1 MGQVIDPAAPVP
13 ASADDLLHRFHEEI
27 RLRQRED
34 EPAPGIVQDA
44 DGPVLRRYPAEP
56 GTSYCM
62 VESPG
67 GLGVDPDHWI
77 RRQVDFFA
85 GRGELGEKFEWKTY
99 GYDQPADLRER
110 LTRAGLEAEDDEVLL
125 LGEVDRLIHHVE
137 LPEGVRMRAVD
148 AADTAAYEKIHA
160 LMTLVWEGPEA
171 QVAIDDAHYA
181 KSMTASLQAEK
192 AANEGALDIVVI
204 EEVGGEDRVV
214 CAAWLRY
221 SPGTDFASM
230 WGGSTHP
237 DWRRRGLYR
246 TTVSHRAGL
255 ARDRGYSLMRVDTS
269 PDSRPMLISL
279 GLLAVAT
286 TTPFVWKPAISEI
299 S

>member
-1 MGQVIDPAAPVP
+1 MTDAATPEE
-13 ASADDLLHRFHEEI
+13 LLRRFHEKI

-44 DGPVLRRYPAEP
+44 DGPVLRRYPELP
-56 GTSYCM
+56 GSSYCM
-62 VESPG
+62 VESPR

-77 RRQVDFFA
+77 GRQVAFFA
-85 GRGELGEKFEWKTY
+85 GRGEAGERFEWKTY
-99 GYDQPADLRER
+99 GYDQPPDLRER
-110 LTRAGLEAEDDEVLL
+110 LTAAGLTPEDDEVLL
-125 LGEVDRLIHHVE
+125 LGEVDRLIHHVD
-137 LPEGVRMRAVD
+137 LPDGVRMRAVD
-148 AADTAAYEKIHA
+148 PDDDAAYEKIHA

-171 QVAIDDAHYA
+171 AAAVDDAHYNR
-181 KSMTASLQAEK
+181 SMTASIRAEK
-192 AANEGALDIVVI
+192 RANPDALDIAVI
-204 EEVGGEDRVV
+204 EEVGGEEKVL

-246 TTVSHRAGL
+246 TTVSYRARL

-269 PDSRPMLISL
+269 PDSRPILIGL
-279 GLLAVAT
+279 GLLAAAT
-286 TTPFVWKPAISEI
+286 TTPFVWEPGAAES

>member
-1 MGQVIDPAAPVP
+1 VTDAAT
-13 ASADDLLHRFHEEI
+13 AQELLHRFHEDI

-44 DGPVLRRYPAEP
+44 DGPVLRRYPRES
-56 GTSYCM
+56 GTSYCL
-62 VESPG
+62 VESPR
-67 GLGVDPDHWI
+67 GLGVDPDLWI
-77 RRQVDFFA
+77 SRQVEFFA
-85 GRGELGEKFEWKTY
+85 GRGDGGERFEWKTY
-99 GYDQPADLRER
+99 GYDQPSDLRER
-110 LTRAGLEAEDDEVLL
+110 LTAAGLTAEEDEVLL
-125 LGEVDRLIHHVE
+125 LGEVVRLIHDVD
-137 LPEGVRMRAVD
+137 LPDGVRMRAVE
-148 AADTAAYEKIHA
+148 ADDDPAYRKIHD

-171 QVAIDDAHYA
+171 QAAIDTAHYA
-181 KSMTASLQAEK
+181 TSMTASLQREK
-192 AANEGALDIVVI
+192 AANESALDIAVI
-204 EEVGGEDRVV
+204 EQVGGEEKVL

-246 TTVSHRAGL
+246 STVSYRAGL

-269 PDSRPMLISL
+269 PDSRPILISL

-286 TTPFVWKPAISEI
+286 TTPFVWNPPAAAIS
-299 S
+299 